1 MFNKILKT
9 KTIFILFS
17 ALIFTSEIQ
26 AQKKQYKVA
35 CVGFYNLENLFD
47 TIDSPDTYDYE
58 FLPSGKKVW
67 TGERYYK
74 KLNKMADVISQIGD
88 EVIKGGPH
96 ILGVSE
102 IENRS
107 VLEDLI
113 KMPQLKSSNYGII
126 HYDSPDERGIDVGL
140 IYRKDYF
147 KILHTSSHVLKF
159 SFDSTDE
166 TRAQLV
172 VTGIYDGDTLNF
184 IVNHWPSRG
193 GGQKISEPKR
203 NAAGDL
209 SRLLVDSILFLD
221 TDAKI
226 IVMGDLNDNPDNESV
241 KKHLFSNRHI
251 NKLKPG
257 ELFNPYY
264 NVYKRGVGTTAY
276 RDAWSLFDQLIISQ
290 GLISE
295 DRSSFVYWKTNI
307 FRKKFIISTEGR
319 YKGYPKRTFSFDL
332 FQNGYSD
339 HFPVY
344 LFLIK
349 EK

>member
-1 MFNKILKT
+1 MFKKILLLKFLA
-9 KTIFILFS
+9 IAFAIL
-17 ALIFTSEIQ
+17 TSLNVQ

-35 CVGFYNLENLFD
+35 CIGFYNLENLFD

-67 TGERYYK
+67 NSERYNK
-74 KLNKMADVISQIGD
+74 KLEKMAEVISQIGD
-88 EVIKGGPH
+88 EHIKGGPH

-102 IENRS
+102 IENRL
-107 VLEDLI
+107 VLEDLV
-113 KMPQLKSSNYGII
+113 KTKRLKTSNYGVI
-126 HYDSPDERGIDVGL
+126 HYDSPDERGVDVGL
-140 IYRKDYF
+140 LYRKDYF

-159 SFDSTDE
+159 DFDSTDE

-193 GGQKISEPKR
+193 GGELASRPKR

-209 SRLLVDSILFLD
+209 SRHLVDSLLAINSN
-221 TDAKI
+221 AKI
-226 IVMGDLNDNPDNESV
+226 IMMGDLNDNPDNPSV
-241 KKHLFSNRHI
+241 KKHFNSNRNI
-251 NKLKPG
+251 KKLKG
-257 ELFNPYY
+257 TQMYNPYY
-264 NVYKRGVGTTAY
+264 NVYKKGVGTTAY

-290 GLISE
+290 GLISQNK
-295 DRSSFVYWKTNI
+295 STYVYWKANI
-307 FRKKFIISTEGR
+307 FRKKFLIGNSGR
-319 YKGYPKRTFSFDL
+319 YKGYPKRTFSFDR

>member
-1 MFNKILKT
+1 MFNKILKI
-9 KTIFILFS
+9 KAILILFS
-17 ALIFTSEIQ
+17 VLIISTNMQ

-67 TGERYYK
+67 TSEKYFK

-88 EVIKGGPH
+88 ETIKGGPH

-107 VLEDLI
+107 VLEDLV
-113 KMPQLKSSNYGII
+113 KMPQLEKSNYGII
-126 HYDSPDERGIDVGL
+126 HYESPDERGVDVGL
-140 IYRKDYF
+140 LYRKDYF

-159 SFDSTDE
+159 DFDSTDE

-172 VTGIYDGDTLNF
+172 VTGVFDNDTFNF

-193 GGQKISEPKR
+193 GGQKASEPKR

-241 KKHLFSNRHI
+241 KKHLITNRNI
-251 NKLKPG
+251 NKLKQG

-295 DRSSFVYWKTNI
+295 DKSSYVYWKANI
-307 FRKKFIISTEGR
+307 FRKKFLISTEGR